1 MFVCQVMHAS
11 LELCMSCVACS
22 QVQLRLD
29 QCWLMDTGTH
39 AYGTVR
45 KDIEILRFFF
55 VSHAFFFNFN
65 GSSVVERFPLLN
77 TTSEGKLG
85 QKMKKEDPRRNTQEE
100 NEQNVLRREQN
111 QTEPMWNKL

>member
-29 QCWLMDTGTH
+29 QCWLMDTRTH

-45 KDIEILRFFF
+45 KDIGILRFFF
-55 VSHAFFFNFN
+55 ASHAFFFILN

-77 TTSEGKLG
+77 TTSEGKLR
-85 QKMKKEDPRRNTQEE
+85 QKNEKRKIRGEIPKKRT
-100 NEQNVLRREQN
+100 
-111 QTEPMWNKL
+111 NKTC